1 MNDFIELPLN
11 LKNAAKTKALLF
23 GVGINDAN
31 YQIQPIIAGVRR
43 VCPYYNT
50 WKHMLERCYC
60 PKYHA
65 KRPTYSECTMETEW
79 LTFSNFKAW
88 MLLQDWSGKVLDK
101 DLKKHTNKHYSPETC
116 LFIHQ
121 ELNSLLTTNVARR
134 GVYPLGVTKRSG
146 SKPLLARCRDGKG
159 NLIRLGRFESYEEA
173 HKAYLKYKHNLLIS
187 LAKLPEYNYVKEYLI
202 NYANTVFS

>member
-1 MNDFIELPLN
+1 MNAFTELPLN

-31 YQIQPIIAGVRR
+31 YQVESMIAGVRR
-43 VCPYYNT
+43 VCPYYKV

-65 KRPTYSECTMETEW
+65 KQPTYSECTVQVEW

-88 MLLQDWSGKVLDK
+88 MVLQDWSGKALDK
-101 DLKKHTNKHYSPETC
+101 DLKKHTNKHYSSETC

-121 ELNSLLTTNVARR
+121 ELNSLLTNNAARR
-134 GVYPLGVTKRSG
+134 GIYPLGVTKRS
-146 SKPLLARCRDGKG
+146 SDKPFRARCHDGKG
-159 NLIRLGRFESYEEA
+159 NQVHLGYFESYEEA
-173 HKAYLKYKHNLLIS
+173 HRAYLKYKHNLLTS
-187 LAKLPEYNYVKEYLI
+187 LAKLPEYGYVKEHLI
-202 NYANTVFS
+202 NYANSAFS